1 VKEFSRHIWYN
12 IVSYPIDLKK
22 RMTNRRYKIGQN
34 RYQTVLWPSSI
45 DEYVSENNP
54 VRAIDAYVET
64 LDLANLAIQN
74 SCSGL
79 TAGQPA
85 YHPSLLIKL
94 YLYGYLNGLRSSRK
108 LEREGAR
115 NLEVI
120 WLLDNLR
127 PSYKTIANF
136 RKDNS
141 AALKAINR
149 DFILIMPATRF
160 VKRR

>member
-64 LDLANLAIQN
+64 LDLANWL
-74 SCSGL
+74 SK
-79 TAGQPA
+79 TAVQVLRQGN
-85 YHPSLLIKL
+85 LLII
-94 YLYGYLNGLRSSRK
+94 R
-108 LEREGAR
+108 AC
-115 NLEVI
+115 
-120 WLLDNLR
+120 
-127 PSYKTIANF
+127 
-136 RKDNS
+136 
-141 AALKAINR
+141 
-149 DFILIMPATRF
+149 
-160 VKRR
+160 